1 MNSNSNIHFLIYV
14 GLVIFFPISF
24 SLTDV
29 TVTLICSYSY
39 LKSLTDDV
47 FECFLFFMC
56 RQFSLTID
64 GGKCDRCVRRK
75 MFSTCA
81 ENRTNHTNQFNCMF
95 PFCWTNKWWWWWWWR
110 SKDVSNQRSLTF
122 WSPCCCYILV

>member
-81 ENRTNHTNQFNCMF
+81 ENRTNHTNQA
-95 PFCWTNKWWWWWWWR
+95 KW
-110 SKDVSNQRSLTF
+110 KHTVVCFHFAEQINDDDDDDDDVLKM
-122 WSPCCCYILV
+122 